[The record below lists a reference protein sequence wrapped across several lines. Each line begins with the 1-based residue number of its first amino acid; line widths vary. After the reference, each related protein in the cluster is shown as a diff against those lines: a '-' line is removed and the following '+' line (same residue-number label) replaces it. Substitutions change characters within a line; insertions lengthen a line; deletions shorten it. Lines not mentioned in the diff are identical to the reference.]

1 MFLIATLS
9 IDKESSMA
17 SGGRRKSSILVDR
30 KLSVDFARKLSA
42 ISVASDVSLISD
54 RFGLDQGELKNI
66 VQDILEMNVN
76 DDFDVSHEI
85 IKVSRHDV
93 TLLQLGSEDGMS
105 EYGDTE
111 EPGLSIWQEL
121 QNETIRLDSRK
132 SSSSSQVAMSC
143 QWQIKKML
151 NISRPA
157 LTLWTLL
164 KISSQLRSTWER
176 YERCWLCTST
186 NAKSPTLSLQ
196 TSTEQAFTLFL
207 LSIYL

>member
-1 MFLIATLS
+1 
-9 IDKESSMA
+9 MA

-143 QWQIKKML
+143 QWQIKNFL

-176 YERCWLCTST
+176 FERCWLCTST

-196 TSTEQAFTLFL
+196 TSTKQAFTLFL

>member
-1 MFLIATLS
+1 
-9 IDKESSMA
+9 MA

-143 QWQIKKML
+143 QWQIKNFL

-164 KISSQLRSTWER
+164 KISSQLRLTWER

>member
-1 MFLIATLS
+1 
-9 IDKESSMA
+9 MA

>member
-1 MFLIATLS
+1 
-9 IDKESSMA
+9 MA

-111 EPGLSIWQEL
+111 EPGVSIWQEL

-143 QWQIKKML
+143 QWQIKKFL

>member
-1 MFLIATLS
+1 
-9 IDKESSMA
+9 MA

-105 EYGDTE
+105 EYGDME
-111 EPGLSIWQEL
+111 EPGVSIWQEL

-143 QWQIKKML
+143 QLQI
-151 NISRPA
+151 
-157 LTLWTLL
+157 
-164 KISSQLRSTWER
+164 
-176 YERCWLCTST
+176 
-186 NAKSPTLSLQ
+186 
-196 TSTEQAFTLFL
+196 
-207 LSIYL
+207 

>member
-1 MFLIATLS
+1 
-9 IDKESSMA
+9 MA

-143 QWQIKKML
+143 QWQIKIFL

>member
-1 MFLIATLS
+1 MGSVTVQTLRVPAITQLS
-9 IDKESSMA
+9 VGTTRHSNSDKESSMA

-42 ISVASDVSLISD
+42 ISGASDVSLIAD

-76 DDFDVSHEI
+76 DDFD
-85 IKVSRHDV
+85 
-93 TLLQLGSEDGMS
+93 LGSEDGMS

-132 SSSSSQVAMSC
+132 SSSSSQASTDSLDSAEDFKPVEINLGEIREMLAMYINKRKVSNT
-143 QWQIKKML
+143 L
-151 NISRPA
+151 PA
-157 LTLWTLL
+157 N
-164 KISSQLRSTWER
+164 KH
-176 YERCWLCTST
+176 
-186 NAKSPTLSLQ
+186 
-196 TSTEQAFTLFL
+196 
-207 LSIYL
+207 